1 MKKMYVRETLRD
13 LRGSLGRFIAIV
25 AIVALGSG
33 FFGGIKATS
42 VDMKLTADEYYRQGK
57 LMDFR
62 LVSTLGITD
71 EDAAAIAGMEGVRSV
86 MPSYRTDA
94 LTTKEGD
101 ANDSVLRLHSLGDGS
116 VNALMV
122 KEGRL
127 PESIDE
133 IVLLSGGD
141 VGNGYA
147 LGERIRID
155 LEQDPDMADTLAV
168 DEFTVVG
175 VADSPLYLS
184 IEKASSS
191 KGSGS
196 VSRYGFV
203 LDEAFTMEAYTEL
216 YVTMDSDA
224 FAFSEEYDEL
234 KAAMETRLEE
244 AGTERCAVRYAKV
257 KGEADEK
264 LAEAEA
270 EYRDGKGEAE
280 ARLKEAEAKIADGE
294 KEVADG
300 ESKIANGE
308 AALQE
313 GREEL
318 AWQRKQYE
326 STVASSESEL
336 TEGRQ
341 AISEGERVLSAG
353 RTELD
358 AKEAELGGQMRELET
373 GLASVRNAREALEEK
388 KVAAE
393 AVLGGLTEQLA
404 GLDASV
410 SGLNDR
416 IAALVGSA
424 APADQTLKAQ
434 LEVQRDGLLARR
446 PELEKG
452 VADAKAG
459 LDQLERGLQ
468 DTAAQETEL
477 TGMRESLQ
485 NGLTILA
492 EKRRDL
498 EQQETLLT
506 QKKAELAEGEKAL
519 KNAKTEA
526 EGKLAKGEAELAKG
540 EQELDE
546 ARIALEEGRAALLD
560 AKAEYEDGKR
570 EADEELAKA
579 EEELADA
586 RAAIADIPYPD
597 WYVLDRSYG
606 NGYTSF
612 AQDADRIDAIASVFP
627 VFFFLVAALVC
638 LTTMTRMVEDQR
650 TQIGVLKALGYTKG
664 AIAEKYIFY
673 ALATS
678 LMGSIIG
685 LLVGF
690 QVFPKVIWAAYGI
703 LYALPP
709 IQTPFNLAYA
719 LIAALVFM
727 ACTLGAT
734 LAACYSELTGVP
746 ASLIRPKPPQ
756 SGKRV
761 FLENVTFIWR
771 RMSFTQKLTAR
782 NILRYKKR
790 FFMTVIGIAGCMA
803 LMLTGFGLKDS
814 IGGIVKNQFGE
825 LYHYDLSLSFKD
837 ALKMDDLTPAQ
848 QGTLE
853 MLRAEPR
860 LENTL
865 LVHQEEMSA
874 TSENSGEMLNATIF
888 VPEDGEGFPDFVTLQ
903 DRRSKEPI
911 AFPESGVVLSEKLA
925 HKLSLFPGDTLR
937 LAQDNTVTDFTVA
950 AVTENY
956 VYHYVYMSPAQY
968 EAGFGRPC
976 AYQGM
981 MAQMTGEGEAA
992 ENALS
997 SDLLQSEEIV
1007 GVSFISFI
1015 TENFTD
1021 IFERLDLVVG
1031 VLIISASLLAFVVLY
1046 NLTNINI
1053 TERVREIATIKVLGF
1068 YDKEV
1073 SAYIYRENVV
1083 LTLIG
1088 ILMGVGLG
1096 VLLHQF
1102 VVQVAEVNIV
1112 MFGREILPP
1121 SYLWA
1126 ALLTLAFAGLVNFV
1140 MHFRLKR
1147 ISMVESLKS
1156 IE

>member
-1 MKKMYVRETLRD
+1 
-13 LRGSLGRFIAIV
+13 
-25 AIVALGSG
+25 
-33 FFGGIKATS
+33 
-42 VDMKLTADEYYRQGK
+42 
-57 LMDFR
+57 
-62 LVSTLGITD
+62 
-71 EDAAAIAGMEGVRSV
+71 
-86 MPSYRTDA
+86 
-94 LTTKEGD
+94 
-101 ANDSVLRLHSLGDGS
+101 
-116 VNALMV
+116 
-122 KEGRL
+122 
-127 PESIDE
+127 
-133 IVLLSGGD
+133 
-141 VGNGYA
+141 
-147 LGERIRID
+147 
-155 LEQDPDMADTLAV
+155 
-168 DEFTVVG
+168 
-175 VADSPLYLS
+175 
-184 IEKASSS
+184 
-191 KGSGS
+191 
-196 VSRYGFV
+196 
-203 LDEAFTMEAYTEL
+203 
-216 YVTMDSDA
+216 
-224 FAFSEEYDEL
+224 
-234 KAAMETRLEE
+234 
-244 AGTERCAVRYAKV
+244 
-257 KGEADEK
+257 
-264 LAEAEA
+264 
-270 EYRDGKGEAE
+270 
-280 ARLKEAEAKIADGE
+280 
-294 KEVADG
+294 
-300 ESKIANGE
+300 
-308 AALQE
+308 
-313 GREEL
+313 
-318 AWQRKQYE
+318 
-326 STVASSESEL
+326 
-336 TEGRQ
+336 
-341 AISEGERVLSAG
+341 
-353 RTELD
+353 
-358 AKEAELGGQMRELET
+358 MRELET

-485 NGLTILA
+485 NGLTVLA

-506 QKKAELAEGEKAL
+506 QKKAELAEGEKTL

-903 DRRSKEPI
+903 DREEQGAPSPSRKAAWCSARNWPI
-911 AFPESGVVLSEKLA
+911 SCP
-925 HKLSLFPGDTLR
+925 
-937 LAQDNTVTDFTVA
+937 
-950 AVTENY
+950 
-956 VYHYVYMSPAQY
+956 
-968 EAGFGRPC
+968 
-976 AYQGM
+976 
-981 MAQMTGEGEAA
+981 
-992 ENALS
+992 S
-997 SDLLQSEEIV
+997 SR
-1007 GVSFISFI
+1007 G
-1015 TENFTD
+1015 TP
-1021 IFERLDLVVG
+1021 
-1031 VLIISASLLAFVVLY
+1031 SASPR
-1046 NLTNINI
+1046 T
-1053 TERVREIATIKVLGF
+1053 TPSPT
-1068 YDKEV
+1068 
-1073 SAYIYRENVV
+1073 SPW
-1083 LTLIG
+1083 
-1088 ILMGVGLG
+1088 
-1096 VLLHQF
+1096 
-1102 VVQVAEVNIV
+1102 
-1112 MFGREILPP
+1112 PP
-1121 SYLWA
+1121 SPKTTSITTSTCRRPSTRR
-1126 ALLTLAFAGLVNFV
+1126 ALAGPAPI
-1140 MHFRLKR
+1140 RA
-1147 ISMVESLKS
+1147 
-1156 IE
+1156 